1 MPTLAAGLT
10 LQSPLLA
17 LGLALLAAAAVAAAL
32 AALRLLRGE
41 AKLPDDLAVAL
52 ESGAARVSTAESAV
66 DRLGIRFAPLVL
78 RLMGPRRVDD
88 KRRRIDMAGNPGGL
102 TLDRYAARRF
112 VYGVFGLVLGLVF
125 LTNDSTLFA
134 LLTFAFGLTAADALI
149 WQAVRDRREVIDRT
163 LPDFLDVLAVVVSS
177 GLGFR
182 QALDRV
188 AERYEGPWAD
198 ELHITLR
205 QMDMGVSRR
214 QAFDELRRRN
224 SSEQVAQFVSALQ
237 QGEELGSPIADTLI
251 QIATDMRR
259 TDAQNSRR
267 RAAKTI
273 PKATMVTL
281 VFLLPAT
288 MILIAAGMFLGSGSD
303 LGSILGG

>member
-1 MPTLAAGLT
+1 MLSL
-10 LQSPLLA
+10 
-17 LGLALLAAAAVAAAL
+17 LLAAAMGLAVAGVCLGIRMYRAD
-32 AALRLLRGE
+32 
-41 AKLPDDLAVAL
+41 AKLPTDLAVAL
-52 ESGAARVSTAESAV
+52 EVGATRVSVAGSAV
-66 DRLGIRFAPLVL
+66 DRLGMRFAPLVL
-78 RLMGPRRVDD
+78 RLMGPRRVDA

-102 TLDRYAARRF
+102 TIDRYAARRA

-125 LTNDSTLFA
+125 LTNGSPLFG
-134 LLTFAFGLTAADALI
+134 LLTLAFGAVAADALI
-149 WQAVRDRREVIDRT
+149 WQAIRERREVIDRT
-163 LPDFLDVLAVVVSS
+163 LPDFLDVLAVVVSA

-198 ELHITLR
+198 ELRITLR

-214 QAFDELRRRN
+214 QAFDDLRRRN
-224 SSEQVAQFVSALQ
+224 ASEQVAQFVSALQ
-237 QGEELGSPIADTLI
+237 QGEELGSPIAETLI

-281 VFLLPAT
+281 VFMLPAT

-303 LGSILGG
+303 FGSILDR

>member
-1 MPTLAAGLT
+1 
-10 LQSPLLA
+10 LLA
-17 LGLALLAAAAVAAAL
+17 LLLAALTGLAVGGM
-32 AALRLLRGE
+32 LLGIRMYRAE
-41 AKLPDDLAVAL
+41 AKLPGDMALAL
-52 ESGAARVSTAESAV
+52 EVGATRVSKADSAV
-66 DRLGIRFAPLVL
+66 DRLGMRFAPLVL
-78 RLMGPRRVDD
+78 RLMGPRRVDA

-102 TLDRYAARRF
+102 TLNRYAARRA
-112 VYGVFGLVLGLVF
+112 VYGVFGVLLSLIF
-125 LTNDSTLFA
+125 LSNGQPLFSLMA
-134 LLTFAFGLTAADALI
+134 LAFGLLAADALI
-149 WQAVRDRREVIDRT
+149 WQAIRERKEVIDRT
-163 LPDFLDVLAVVVSS
+163 LPDFLDVLAVVVSA

-188 AERYEGPWAD
+188 ADHYEGPWAD
-198 ELHITLR
+198 ELRITLR

-214 QAFDELRRRN
+214 QAFDELRKRN

-251 QIATDMRR
+251 QLATDMRR

-281 VFLLPAT
+281 VFMLPAT
-288 MILIAAGMFLGSGSD
+288 MILIATGMFLGSGSNF
-303 LGSILGG
+303 GSILGR

>member
-1 MPTLAAGLT
+1 MPGL
-10 LQSPLLA
+10 LLA
-17 LGLALLAAAAVAAAL
+17 VVMGLAVAGACQGVRMYRA
-32 AALRLLRGE
+32 E
-41 AKLPDDLAVAL
+41 AKLPSDLAIAL
-52 ESGAARVSTAESAV
+52 EVGATRVSAAGSAV
-66 DRLGIRFAPLVL
+66 DRLGMRFAPLVL
-78 RLMGPRRVDD
+78 RLMGRRRVDA

-102 TLDRYAARRF
+102 TIDRYAARRA
-112 VYGVFGLVLGLVF
+112 VYGIFGVVLGLVF
-125 LTNDSTLFA
+125 LVNGSPLFG
-134 LLTFAFGLTAADALI
+134 LLTLAFGATAADALI
-149 WQAVRDRREVIDRT
+149 WQAVRERREVIDRT
-163 LPDFLDVLAVVVSS
+163 LPDFLDVLAVVVSA

-198 ELHITLR
+198 ELRITLR

-224 SSEQVAQFVSALQ
+224 ASEQVGQFVSALQ
-237 QGEELGSPIADTLI
+237 QGEELGSPIAETLI
-251 QIATDMRR
+251 QLATDMRR

-281 VFLLPAT
+281 VFMLPAT

-303 LGSILGG
+303 FGSILGR